1 MARYSPSKHTLDSL
15 TEHELIA
22 MKNRKDNYETA
33 LVLTD
38 EHIPFINEEMVKIA
52 EAYLRDEKP
61 KYRIHLGDLIDNPGM
76 SQFDSDPNYKRN
88 TQDEIDEAVRYLN
101 RLYEASPETQV
112 VLLPG
117 NHDVMRISRQ
127 KSFNANGMGSLRALD
142 YQHLILESAQAQGLE
157 IGNIEIVS
165 KPIRGTYTIGGEKG
179 MMFVHGDSR
188 MDARVRSGVTG
199 LRNTAETHPFRG
211 HIVMGHGHQI
221 KEARAR
227 HHDRSVWMVGAMMD
241 VDALEYNHQSL
252 YENGLMVVHFNTQVR
267 PRPTFHVQNLRL
279 EKNGTMLIDG
289 KEYRGR

>member
-1 MARYSPSKHTLDSL
+1 MTQ
-15 TEHELIA
+15 
-22 MKNRKDNYETA
+22 RKDGYETA

-52 EAYLRDEKP
+52 EQYLRTEKP

-76 SQFDSDPNYKRN
+76 SNFDPDPNYKRN
-88 TQDEIDEAVRYLN
+88 TQDEIDEAVRYLH
-101 RLYEASPETQV
+101 RLHMASPETKS

-127 KSFNANGMGSLRALD
+127 KSFNATGMGSLRALD
-142 YQHLILESAQAQGLE
+142 YQHLIRESAEAQGLE
-157 IGNIEIVS
+157 IGDIEIVG
-165 KPIRGTYTIGGEKG
+165 KAVRGTYTIGGQNG

-211 HIVMGHGHQI
+211 HIVMGHGHQV

-241 VDALEYNHQSL
+241 TNALEYNHQSH
-252 YENGLMVVHFNTQVR
+252 YENGLMVVHFNPQVR
-267 PRPTFHVQNLRL
+267 PRPVFHVQNLRMQP
-279 EKNGTMLIDG
+279 NGSMIIDG
-289 KEYRGR
+289 QEYRGR